1 MRRSK
6 EDAEQTRQAV
16 LDAAE
21 EIFCSQGVAA
31 ATLEK
36 ISRRAGVTRGAL
48 YWHFKDK
55 ADLLAA
61 LHERSRPVQDA
72 LIRAAAQ
79 NGHEDPLGLLEQA
92 AIDMLVAFEQDARQQ
107 RMFMIMNF
115 GSPDEGHTVWLQ
127 QVNTEL
133 FRTLLRLIC
142 QAEQKGELKPDFSA
156 NEVTV
161 IMIATVNGL
170 IGDWLRSG
178 RLFPLA
184 DLGARLIKRQ
194 MSLFRREKLP
204 ASDNVSA

>member
-6 EDAEQTRQAV
+6 EDAEQTRQAI

-36 ISRRAGVTRGAL
+36 ISHRAGVTRGAL

-55 ADLLAA
+55 ADLLQA
-61 LHERSRPVQDA
+61 LHDRSRPVQDA
-72 LIRAAAQ
+72 MIRAAAQ
-79 NGHEDPLGLLEQA
+79 DGHEDPLGLLEQA
-92 AIDMLVAFEQDARQQ
+92 ATDMLVAFEQDARQQ

-115 GSPDEGHTVWLQ
+115 TSPDEGGAAWLR
-127 QVNTEL
+127 QVNAEL
-133 FRTLLRLIC
+133 FLTLSSLIG
-142 QAEQKGELKPDFSA
+142 QAEQKGELTPDFSP

-161 IMIATVNGL
+161 IMIATLNGF
-170 IGDWLRSG
+170 ISDWLRSG

-184 DLGARLIKRQ
+184 DLGARLVKRQ
-194 MSLFRREKLP
+194 MSLFRREKLTSSDDVP
-204 ASDNVSA
+204 A